1 MREWRQIHRVET
13 SGFVA
18 MQVTTLTERKA
29 SEAARRQRAADAVVD
44 ALAAFA
50 KGEHG
55 TFTVFGSYV
64 TKTMRFD
71 SDLDVLIEFPMERTS
86 EAWNFV
92 EEICVLHQIP
102 ADIHDARTM
111 TAPFL
116 ERVRAKGLAV
126 P

>member
-1 MREWRQIHRVET
+1 
-13 SGFVA
+13 

-29 SEAARRQRAADAVVD
+29 NEAARRRRAADAVVE

-50 KGEHG
+50 RAGEG

-64 TKTMRFD
+64 RKTMRFD
-71 SDLDVLIEFPMERTS
+71 SDLDILVEFPVERTAK
-86 EAWNFV
+86 AWNFV
-92 EEICVLHQIP
+92 EETCAFHRIP

-116 ERVRAKGLAV
+116 ERVRAEGLVV

>member
-1 MREWRQIHRVET
+1 
-13 SGFVA
+13 

-29 SEAARRQRAADAVVD
+29 SEAARRERAAEAVVD
-44 ALAAFA
+44 ALAAYA
-50 KGEHG
+50 RGKGG

-71 SDLDVLIEFPMERTS
+71 SDLDILVDFPADRS
-86 EAWNFV
+86 AEAWDFV
-92 EEICVLHQIP
+92 EETSALHRIP

-116 ERVRAKGLAV
+116 GRVRAKGVVV

>member
-1 MREWRQIHRVET
+1 MNGAKPNIIGRN
-13 SGFVA
+13 GFVD

-29 SEAARRQRAADAVVD
+29 SEAARRQRAADAVVE

-50 KGEHG
+50 RGKDGR
-55 TFTVFGSYV
+55 FTVFGSFV

-71 SDLDVLIEFPMERTS
+71 SDLDILVDFPADRTA
-86 EAWNFV
+86 EAWDFV
-92 EEICVLHQIP
+92 EQTCADHQIP

-111 TAPFL
+111 TTRFL
-116 ERVRAKGLAV
+116 DRLRAKGVVV